1 MIQGTHVEGWI
12 PKAGTALGGLEPPRR
27 TRPWRVLPGAVC
39 EDKKTID
46 PHDSKSASVSAR
58 KKPEKAEKA
67 KKHTFT
73 EKSLPKVQDLFIN
86 LCYNVSNSLERP
98 HDVRSLPM
106 TGRSADRRI
115 KHTSMIEINHLVKNY
130 GSKFAVD
137 DISFTVR
144 EGEIVGFLGPN
155 GAGKSTT
162 MNILTG
168 YLSSTSGE
176 AKVGGID
183 ILENPDEAKKLIGF
197 LPEQP
202 PLYVDMTV
210 QEYLNF
216 VYDIKACR
224 LNRERH
230 LEEIRKVT
238 KIDDVKNRLIRN
250 LSKGYRQRVGIAQAL
265 VGNPPVIIFD
275 EPTVGLDPKQIIE
288 IRNLIRSLGK
298 NHTVILST
306 HILSEVQSVCDRI
319 VIINEGKIIA
329 DERTENITQVVE
341 DNRRYAVKVAGPQR
355 EVAAALRQIPG
366 VLSVEITGERELDSY
381 VYRVEAEKGVDVR
394 KPVFWAMAENNWP
407 ITGLE
412 TLGMNLEEVF
422 TKIVDRSE
430 GKK

>member
-1 MIQGTHVEGWI
+1 
-12 PKAGTALGGLEPPRR
+12 
-27 TRPWRVLPGAVC
+27 
-39 EDKKTID
+39 
-46 PHDSKSASVSAR
+46 
-58 KKPEKAEKA
+58 
-67 KKHTFT
+67 
-73 EKSLPKVQDLFIN
+73 
-86 LCYNVSNSLERP
+86 
-98 HDVRSLPM
+98 
-106 TGRSADRRI
+106 
-115 KHTSMIEINHLVKNY
+115 MIEINHLVKNY

-137 DISFTVR
+137 DISFKVG

-210 QEYLNF
+210 NEYLNF
-216 VYDIKACR
+216 VYEIKSCK
-224 LNRERH
+224 LNRAKH
-230 LEEIRKVT
+230 LEEVRKVT

-329 DERTENITQVVE
+329 DEKTENITQVVE

-366 VLSVEITGERELDSY
+366 VLSVEVTGERELDSY

-422 TKIVDRSE
+422 TRIIDRA
-430 GKK
+430 GN

>member
-1 MIQGTHVEGWI
+1 
-12 PKAGTALGGLEPPRR
+12 
-27 TRPWRVLPGAVC
+27 
-39 EDKKTID
+39 
-46 PHDSKSASVSAR
+46 
-58 KKPEKAEKA
+58 
-67 KKHTFT
+67 
-73 EKSLPKVQDLFIN
+73 
-86 LCYNVSNSLERP
+86 
-98 HDVRSLPM
+98 
-106 TGRSADRRI
+106 
-115 KHTSMIEINHLVKNY
+115 MIEINHLVKNY

-329 DERTENITQVVE
+329 DEKTENITQVVE
-341 DNRRYAVKVAGPQR
+341 DHRRYAVKIAGPQR
-355 EVAAALRQIPG
+355 EVAAALRAIPG
-366 VLSVEITGERELDSY
+366 VLSVEVTGERELDSY

-394 KPVFWAMAENNWP
+394 KPVFYAMAENNWP

-412 TLGMNLEEVF
+412 TVGMNLEEVF
-422 TKIVDRSE
+422 TRIIDRADNR
-430 GKK
+430 GNK